1 MKNVRLWYKKQG
13 TAKYAS
19 HLDLVRCFSRAVRR
33 AGIPIWYT
41 EGFNPK
47 PYMTFALPL
56 SLGQQGLREP
66 LDIRIVDEI
75 SPDDIAE
82 RLNDAL
88 PEGLSI
94 VGAGEPVMESKEIA
108 FALYSVEL
116 EFSSED
122 EAAHFAGEAE
132 KIISGGELNA
142 QKKSKKG
149 IKTVNLCEM
158 IEDFSVSQ
166 NADICKISMTVAAGN
181 TLNLNAELL
190 IDTLEAAACN
200 EDYVRSIVREKLLT
214 KDMTEFC

>member
-66 LDIRIVDEI
+66 LDIRIVDEM

-94 VGAGEPVMESKEIA
+94 VGAGESVMEPKEIA

-190 IDTLEAAACN
+190 IDTLEAAAGD

>member
-1 MKNVRLWYKKQG
+1 M
-13 TAKYAS
+13 
-19 HLDLVRCFSRAVRR
+19 
-33 AGIPIWYT
+33 
-41 EGFNPK
+41 
-47 PYMTFALPL
+47 
-56 SLGQQGLREP
+56 
-66 LDIRIVDEI
+66 
-75 SPDDIAE
+75 
-82 RLNDAL
+82 
-88 PEGLSI
+88 
-94 VGAGEPVMESKEIA
+94 
-108 FALYSVEL
+108 EL
-116 EFSSED
+116 EFSSEG
-122 EAAHFAGEAE
+122 EAAHFAGEAK

-190 IDTLEAAACN
+190 IDTLEAAAGN

>member
-94 VGAGEPVMESKEIA
+94 VGAGESVMEPKEIA

-190 IDTLEAAACN
+190 INTLEAAAGD

>member
-94 VGAGEPVMESKEIA
+94 VGAGEPVMEPKEIA

-158 IEDFSVSQ
+158 IEDFSASH
-166 NADICKISMTVAAGN
+166 NANTCKISMTVAAGN

-190 IDTLEAAACN
+190 IDTLEAAAGN

>member
-94 VGAGEPVMESKEIA
+94 VGAGESVMEPKEIA

-190 IDTLEAAACN
+190 IDTLEAAAGD

>member
-1 MKNVRLWYKKQG
+1 MKNVRLWYKKQD

-56 SLGQQGLREP
+56 SLGQQGLCEP

-82 RLNDAL
+82 RLNAAL

-94 VGAGEPVMESKEIA
+94 VGAGESVMEPKEIA

-190 IDTLEAAACN
+190 IDTLEAAAGD

-214 KDMTEFC
+214 KDMKEFC